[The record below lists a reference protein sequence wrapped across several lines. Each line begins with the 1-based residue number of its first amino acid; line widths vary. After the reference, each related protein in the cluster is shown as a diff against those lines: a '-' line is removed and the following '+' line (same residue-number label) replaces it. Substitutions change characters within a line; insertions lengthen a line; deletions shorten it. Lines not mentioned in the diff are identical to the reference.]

1 MSEVF
6 WDGKGLPPMGCICEI
21 LPAYQ
26 KVEITY
32 IGQNVGCYVDLLSGI
47 EFSMSL
53 SSVSFK
59 PIKSER
65 EKAIDYIGHKILE
78 VDGMAF
84 SGKFSKLI
92 AVHLYDSGI
101 RFVETDNAN

>member
-26 KVEITY
+26 KVKITY
-32 IGQNVGCYVDLLSGI
+32 IGQNVGCYVDLLNGI

-65 EKAIDYIGHKILE
+65 EKAIEDMTNMIRD
-78 VDGMAF
+78 VDKMA
-84 SGKFSKLI
+84 SVGTVSRLI
-92 AVHLYDSGI
+92 AEQLYDKGI
-101 RFVETDNAN
+101 RFVEADNAN